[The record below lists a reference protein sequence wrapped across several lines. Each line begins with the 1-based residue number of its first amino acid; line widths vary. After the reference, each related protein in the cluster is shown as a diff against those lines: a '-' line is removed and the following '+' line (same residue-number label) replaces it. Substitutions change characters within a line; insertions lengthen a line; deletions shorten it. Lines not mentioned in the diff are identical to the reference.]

1 MSKIFDTHAHL
12 SSQKIASFPSLPSN
26 SNFQYLN
33 VTTQPTEWLEAL
45 QFCEQHNNVLNSLGI
60 HPWFV
65 DETSERHLIQL
76 ESLIS
81 SKEAIIAIGEIG
93 LDYAKL
99 YQKNKTSQLKL
110 FQAQVAL
117 AEKYKL
123 PVSIHCYK
131 AFDDLYSILN
141 QTKVQGVLHG
151 FNQSYQLAMQFIKL
165 GFKIG
170 VGSLILHSQTKL
182 NKTVKLLP
190 IESLVL
196 ETDYP
201 HVNLAQSLL
210 ILEEIA
216 KIKKLP
222 ISIVEETLYH
232 NATQIFKRR
241 VIS

>member
-1 MSKIFDTHAHL
+1 
-12 SSQKIASFPSLPSN
+12 
-26 SNFQYLN
+26 
-33 VTTQPTEWLEAL
+33 
-45 QFCEQHNNVLNSLGI
+45 
-60 HPWFV
+60 
-65 DETSERHLIQL
+65 
-76 ESLIS
+76 LIS
-81 SKEAIIAIGEIG
+81 SKEPIVAIGEIG

-99 YQKNKTSQLKL
+99 YQKNKTSQLKI